1 MKCANKKQT
10 SKTSPIRV
18 NAETYDQIRF
28 LANKSNKSITG
39 TLAEIIDSIFN
50 VACTFESLNLEY
62 ETCIS
67 DSTVLI
73 AVKGK
78 NKLKSGSFEVPSTT
92 SNKKVDR
99 MIREKVKVNG

>member
-1 MKCANKKQT
+1 MKCANKQKQT
-10 SKTSPIRV
+10 SKTNPIRV

-28 LANKSNKSITG
+28 LANKSNKSITA
-39 TLAEIIDSIFN
+39 TLAEIVNSIFN

-78 NKLKSGSFEVPSTT
+78 NRLKSGSFQVNDSATEKEVNSQIEKRTG
-92 SNKKVDR
+92 KK
-99 MIREKVKVNG
+99 